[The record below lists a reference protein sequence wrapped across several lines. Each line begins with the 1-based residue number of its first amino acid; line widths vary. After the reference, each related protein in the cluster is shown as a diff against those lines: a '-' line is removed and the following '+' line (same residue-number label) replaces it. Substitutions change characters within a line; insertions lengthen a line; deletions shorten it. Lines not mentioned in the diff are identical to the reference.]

1 MEGVRGA
8 MGGSARWS
16 GTRELGRSAAGGRPQ
31 QRKPPC
37 SGHVRARASSLLGAA
52 LLAVLLAAQLPSG
65 AHAAAS
71 AAAKAAASE
80 RGGDYA
86 AAANYSALRC
96 QDFDATYPQIDADLE
111 VHRNLGTH
119 LNATKYIAAYLGS
132 AKMRGLTVGFFG
144 GRAYLLTPTDFPG
157 LSHHAKLHAMYIRQL
172 LHLEDTFG
180 RHLPDVAF
188 VLTTSDTPRYCS
200 THLLNTS
207 SPQPYNFSA
216 ADCHHTNGFVPGP
229 YPVMGIGKSD
239 WWPDLLLVP
248 NFHFHM
254 KLYDNTSLALVEQ
267 FAEVPWAKRKPVL
280 FGRFSKYRMNRSP
293 DDASTNKLGV
303 GGKKICYNGGK
314 TCPTRE
320 YFIRKMPD
328 KDPDRIDVSFRAKV
342 PMLRHTEY
350 KYLINLEGQGISSR
364 LEQLLPMGSAV
375 FKEASGYY
383 AYYYRT
389 LLKHR
394 VNIIEFWRKVPE
406 EVLEELDWA
415 AGHDGQVAEVA
426 AQGVA
431 TAVRYLVGP
440 ARACYW
446 YRLLHGL
453 AGALAYTPDLSQWPA
468 AVPLRQ
474 VLEEQMPRSPQGRE
488 AYEQPWAP

>member
-1 MEGVRGA
+1 MAVSGAAGSTASVRG
-8 MGGSARWS
+8 GRWQ
-16 GTRELGRSAAGGRPQ
+16 PQ
-31 QRKPPC
+31 QPPPPSSSP
-37 SGHVRARASSLLGAA
+37 SGHGGASLLGAA
-52 LLAVLLAAQLPSG
+52 ALLAALLACLLPAC
-65 AHAAAS
+65 AHAGPGA
-71 AAAKAAASE
+71 
-80 RGGDYA
+80 YV
-86 AAANYSALRC
+86 AAANYSALHC
-96 QDFDATYPQIDADLE
+96 EGFEPTYPQIDADLA
-111 VHRNLGTH
+111 VHRALGTH
-119 LNATKYIAAYLGS
+119 LNATQYIAGYLGS
-132 AKMRGLTVGFFG
+132 VQMRGLTVGFFG
-144 GRAYLLTPTDFPG
+144 GVAYLLTPTDFPG

-172 LHLEDTFG
+172 LHVQDTFG
-180 RHLPDVAF
+180 PDLPDVAF

-200 THLLNTS
+200 TRLLNAS

-216 ADCHHTNGFVPGP
+216 ADCHHTGGFVPGP

-267 FAEVPWAKRKPVL
+267 FAQVPWAQRKPIL
-280 FGRFSKYRMNRSP
+280 FGRFSKYRMNRCP
-293 DDASTNKLGV
+293 DDVSTAKWGL
-303 GGKKICYNGGK
+303 GGKRICYNGGK

-320 YFIRKMPD
+320 YFIRKMPE
-328 KDPDRIDVSFRAKV
+328 KDPTRIDVSFRAKV
-342 PMLRHTEY
+342 PMLRHSEY
-350 KYLINLEGQGISSR
+350 KYLVNLEGQGISSR
-364 LEQLLPMGSAV
+364 LEQLLPMSSAV

-406 EVLEELDWA
+406 EVMEELDWA
-415 AGHDGQVAEVA
+415 AAHDPQVARI
-426 AQGVA
+426 AQAGVA
-431 TAVRYLVGP
+431 LARTYLTGP
-440 ARACYW
+440 GRTCYW

-453 AGALAYTPDLSQWPA
+453 AGTLAYEPDLSQWPA

-474 VLEEQMPRSPQGRE
+474 VLEEQMPASPQGRE

>member
-1 MEGVRGA
+1 MHTSTV
-8 MGGSARWS
+8 S
-16 GTRELGRSAAGGRPQ
+16 
-31 QRKPPC
+31 
-37 SGHVRARASSLLGAA
+37 VSLLGA
-52 LLAVLLAAQLPSG
+52 VLLAELLVSLLLSS
-65 AHAAAS
+65 AHAAT
-71 AAAKAAASE
+71 AAAEKSKP
-80 RGGDYA
+80 GDYA
-86 AAANYSALRC
+86 AAANYSTLGCEA
-96 QDFDATYPQIDADLE
+96 FDPTYPQIDSDLE
-111 VHRNLGTH
+111 IHRQLGTH
-119 LNATKYIAAYLGS
+119 LNSTKYIAGYLGS
-132 AKMRGLTVGFFG
+132 VQMRGLTVG
-144 GRAYLLTPTDFPG
+144 
-157 LSHHAKLHAMYIRQL
+157 HHAKLHAMYIRML
-172 LHLEDTFG
+172 LHVEDTFG
-180 RHLPDVAF
+180 PHVPDVAF

-200 THLLNTS
+200 PRLLNVS
-207 SPQPYNFSA
+207 SPQPFNFSA
-216 ADCHHTNGFVPGP
+216 VDCHHSRGFVPGP

-267 FAEVPWAKRKPVL
+267 FGEVPWAQRKPIL

-293 DDASTNKLGV
+293 DDASTAKLGV

-314 TCPTRE
+314 TCPSRE
-320 YFIRKMPD
+320 YFIRKMPE
-328 KDPDRIDVSFRAKV
+328 KDPARIDVSFRAKV

-350 KYLINLEGQGISSR
+350 KYLINLEGQG
-364 LEQLLPMGSAV
+364 AV

-415 AGHDGQVAEVA
+415 AAHDREVQRIA
-426 AQGVA
+426 AAGVSLA
-431 TAVRYLVGP
+431 RTYLVGP
-440 ARACYW
+440 GRTCYW
-446 YRLLHGL
+446 
-453 AGALAYTPDLSQWPA
+453 PDLSQWPE

-474 VLEEQMPRSPQGRE
+474 VLEEQMPASSKGRE